1 MRKHNGMRPQDIV
14 ILLKI
19 ISLGDKKW
27 QLKDLARML
36 YISPSEVS
44 ESLNRSK
51 SANLIDYNK
60 SKVNRQN
67 LFEFIQ
73 HGLKYVFPQY
83 PGTLTN
89 GVPTAHSHPFMKK
102 HFNSELLYVWP
113 DNKEVSRGQT
123 IEPLYRNQVNA
134 IREDETLYKLLAL
147 IDVIRAGK
155 TREVNVA
162 IPELKKYILRESSS

>member
-1 MRKHNGMRPQDIV
+1 MRPQDIV

-19 ISLGDKKW
+19 ISLGEKKW
-27 QLKDLARML
+27 QLKDLARTL
-36 YISPSEVS
+36 YISPSEIS

-51 SANLIDYNK
+51 SANLVDYNK
-60 SKVNRQN
+60 AKVNRQN
-67 LFEFIQ
+67 LFEFIEY
-73 HGLKYVFPQY
+73 GLKYVFPQY

-102 HFNSELLYVWP
+102 YFNSELLYVWP
-113 DNKEVSRGQT
+113 DSKEIYRGQS
-123 IEPLYRNQVNA
+123 IEPLYRKQVDA

-155 TREVNVA
+155 TREINVA
-162 IPELKKYILRESSS
+162 IPELKKYILNESSS